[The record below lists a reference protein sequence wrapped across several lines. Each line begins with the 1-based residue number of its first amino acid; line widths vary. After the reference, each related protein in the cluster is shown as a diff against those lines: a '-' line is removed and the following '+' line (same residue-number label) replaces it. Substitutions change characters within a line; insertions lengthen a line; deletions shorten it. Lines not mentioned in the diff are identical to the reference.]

1 MTSAEQMISTELEAA
16 TLLSVTE
23 ENGVVTTIYVAPC
36 SASGEELVEPP
47 PEFLPEDNQ
56 LMYHCPYCASAIRTA
71 RAFKA
76 HLEACRENC
85 KNKEE
90 DAQQK
95 KQDGAIYQCI
105 MCDQS
110 YTSMRHLHCHIMM
123 HGSSLKNLRCGSCSV
138 KFESEQE
145 YQAHLQSHLGSGPGD
160 RKMESSV
167 TKSFD
172 CIFCRKDF
180 EATFRLGQVSRRYAC
195 DDCGKNLKA
204 KQADG
209 RQSLPVKRKLDWTCN
224 RCGRMYKLEGF
235 LLRHMEQ
242 CQGGKTKKSRQ
253 FEVHEF

>member
-1 MTSAEQMISTELEAA
+1 MELEAA

-36 SASGEELVEPP
+36 SASEGEHAEQPP
-47 PEFLPEDNQ
+47 DFFQVDNQ
-56 LMYHCPYCASAIRTA
+56 LMYHCPYCASTIRTA
-71 RAFKA
+71 RAFKT

-95 KQDGAIYQCI
+95 KLEGAIYQCI

-123 HGSSLKNLRCGSCSV
+123 HGSSLKNLRCGSCSF
-138 KFESEQE
+138 KFKTEQE
-145 YQAHLQSHLGSGPGD
+145 YQAHLQSHLGSGPRD
-160 RKMESSV
+160 LKVVSSMV
-167 TKSFD
+167 SKTFG

-204 KQADG
+204 KGSEG
-209 RQSLPVKRKLDWTCN
+209 RQSLPVKRKLDWKCD
-224 RCGRMYKLEGF
+224 RCGRIYKLEGF

-242 CQGGKTKKSRQ
+242 CQGGKTKKSRHY
-253 FEVHEF
+253 EVHEF